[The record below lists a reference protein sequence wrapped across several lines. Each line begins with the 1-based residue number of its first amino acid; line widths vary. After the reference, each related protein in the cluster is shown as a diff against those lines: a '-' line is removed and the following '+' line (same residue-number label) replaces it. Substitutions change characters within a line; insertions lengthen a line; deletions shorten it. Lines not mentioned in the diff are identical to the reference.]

1 MPTPLTELDDKKYDD
16 LLAEALASIP
26 KLYPSWTDHNAS
38 DPGVALIELFAW
50 LTDMVLYRVNRLP
63 DARYLAFL
71 RLMRGP
77 GFELEPGQT
86 LDDGIRETLREI
98 RELYRAVSADDYE
111 YLTKHQWPLSDPDA
125 LLGRIAR
132 VKCLP
137 ERNLEEADKLAAAPG
152 YISLMVVPE
161 SGDGTAPWLQPSAA
175 LKSGLLSFFDSRRL
189 ITTRVRVTGPT
200 YVPISIAA
208 TIYLKDYA
216 DPNEVTDA
224 AKKTLQGAFHPVHG
238 SDDGKGWPF
247 GGNLNL
253 GTIYALLDGI
263 RGIDFTEDV
272 VVTVAEADRLIMDG
286 DEVLMIELDDFE
298 LLQLEESSI
307 NFARKARS
315 GDSWKLI

>member
-1 MPTPLTELDDKKYDD
+1 MPTPVTELDDKDYDE

-38 DPGVALIELFAW
+38 DPGIALIELFAW

-77 GFELEPGQT
+77 DFKLAPGQT
-86 LDDGIRETLREI
+86 LADGIRETLGEV

-111 YLTKHQWPLSDPDA
+111 YLTGHQWPLSDPHG
-125 LLGRIAR
+125 LLGKIAR

-137 ERNLEEADKLAAAPG
+137 ERDLEAADKLAAAPG
-152 YISLMVVPE
+152 YVSLIVVPE
-161 SGDGTAPWLQPSAA
+161 TGDGAAPWLAPSAA

-200 YVPISIAA
+200 YVPISISA

-216 DPNEVTDA
+216 DPNEVTA
-224 AKKTLQGAFHPVHG
+224 AGKKALQDAFHPIHG

-253 GTIYALLDGI
+253 STIYALLDGI

-272 VVTVAEADRLIMDG
+272 VVTVADAGRKVMDG
-286 DEVLMIELDDFE
+286 AEVLMIELDDFE
-298 LLQLEESSI
+298 LLQLKESSI
-307 NFARKARS
+307 HFARKARS
-315 GDSWKLI
+315 GDQWKLI